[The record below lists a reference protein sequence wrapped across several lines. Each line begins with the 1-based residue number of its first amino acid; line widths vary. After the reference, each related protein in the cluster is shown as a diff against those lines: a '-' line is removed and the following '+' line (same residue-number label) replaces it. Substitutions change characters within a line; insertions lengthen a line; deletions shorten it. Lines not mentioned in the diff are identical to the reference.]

1 MKKRKFNGQIIN
13 RIRKSFPIKEKIQLN
28 KYEEK
33 LCTNRLVVNLSSSLK
48 NSLRKNQKKDLI

>member
-13 RIRKSFPIKEKIQLN
+13 RMRKSFPIKEKIQLN

-33 LCTNRLVVNLSSSLK
+33 IFTNKLVVNLY
-48 NSLRKNQKKDLI
+48 